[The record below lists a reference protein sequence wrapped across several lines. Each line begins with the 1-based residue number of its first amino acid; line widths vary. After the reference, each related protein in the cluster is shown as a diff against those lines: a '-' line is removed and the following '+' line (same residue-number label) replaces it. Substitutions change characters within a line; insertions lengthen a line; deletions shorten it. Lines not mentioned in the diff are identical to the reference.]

1 MLRLVLECG
10 VSVVIIM
17 FPRQERTGGPVVS
30 LAKLGHAGGERG
42 EGGRQGNKT
51 HRT

>member
-1 MLRLVLECG
+1 M
-10 VSVVIIM
+10 VIIM
-17 FPRQERTGGPVVS
+17 FPRQERSGGPVVS

-42 EGGRQGNKT
+42 GGREEGNKT